1 MATFSGSLEVLLT
14 ALEQVAE
21 NMRQEADAESEE
33 VARSGV
39 FSCTVLY
46 KRLYDVEVNKKEDL
60 HVSIMF
66 LYVMTWI

>member
-1 MATFSGSLEVLLT
+1 
-14 ALEQVAE
+14 
-21 NMRQEADAESEE
+21 MRQEADAESEE
-33 VARSGV
+33 VARRGV

>member
-46 KRLYDVEVNKKEDL
+46 QQLYDVEVNKKEDL
-60 HVSIMF
+60 HVPIMF
-66 LYVMTWI
+66 LYVMTWN